1 MAWRNIQTNDI
12 TKKFTVNEQALLS
25 AASGAGSALQTHLTD
40 TIGKF
45 LGALSALGYNTAGSG
60 VPDQLR
66 DDIMAYACWKW
77 LDDFPAMKAM
87 QTDQRKAAYEKAEN
101 NYERLC
107 KREYG
112 AIEEPQ
118 GFQKKGNWNCR
129 NRLVMRTEP
138 TPTPLE
144 QSQAPAFESGMAN
157 RGHGC
162 TAERTLDSGGNP
174 I

>member
-1 MAWRNIQTNDI
+1 MAWRNIQTTDI

-45 LGALSALGYNTAGSG
+45 LGALSALGYNTAAGG
-60 VPDQLR
+60 AVPDQLR

-77 LDDFPAMKAM
+77 LDDFPVMKAM
-87 QTDQRKAAYEKAEN
+87 QTDQRKAAYEKAES
-101 NYERLC
+101 NYERIC
-107 KREYG
+107 KRDYG

-118 GFQKKGNWNCR
+118 GFQKKGNWNCD
-129 NRLVMRTEP
+129 NHIVGRTFP
-138 TPTPLE
+138 TPTPAQQFQTT
-144 QSQAPAFESGMAN
+144 QSSGSGKAN
-157 RGHGC
+157 SCGEG
-162 TAERTLDSGGNP
+162 RTLDSGGNP